1 MLIRVCS
8 ITEMITIR
16 ERKNMG
22 IFTRFKDIVSA
33 NLNSILDSAEDPE
46 KMLKLMIREMED
58 TLVELKSSCAAS
70 MATEKKMGRE
80 LAELEAAVT
89 EWENKAALALKK
101 GREDLAR
108 EALVLKKNFTERVVV
123 LTGELAGQVE
133 IVAQYKEDI
142 AKLDEK
148 IAYARDKLR
157 ILVQR
162 QVKAKEKVKSETT
175 MRKLDS
181 ADAVLRFE
189 QYESRIDQLEA
200 EADLINAK
208 RPVSIKEEFANL
220 EYENEIEQELA
231 SLKSKLTAN
240 KE

>member
-1 MLIRVCS
+1 
-8 ITEMITIR
+8 
-16 ERKNMG
+16 
-22 IFTRFKDIVSA
+22 
-33 NLNSILDSAEDPE
+33 
-46 KMLKLMIREMED
+46 
-58 TLVELKSSCAAS
+58 

>member
-1 MLIRVCS
+1 
-8 ITEMITIR
+8 
-16 ERKNMG
+16 MG